1 MAGDWIKVEHA
12 TLDKPELGIAS
23 ELLGISD
30 GDAFLLFLRYWVWLD
45 QNLDESRCGLVPFV
59 SRKSLDRKFKCP
71 GFASILE
78 RIGWASFDD
87 EQQILTVANWERHNG
102 KSAKSRALE
111 QRKKAD
117 QRARLSRSCP
127 DPVPQP
133 AGPEKRREEKREV
146 QEQHHEVA
154 ARGSPVVAILEKTK
168 SASKGTRLEPDGKCP
183 DEWRDWA
190 VEAYGITPQRA
201 VLLFIEFRDYW
212 SDIPGAKGLKLRW
225 FGTFKNR
232 LRSLHER
239 GLV

>member
-1 MAGDWIKVEHA
+1 MAGDWIKLEHA
-12 TLDKPELGIAS
+12 TLDKPELAIAS

-117 QRARLSRSCP
+117 QRARLSRFGP
-127 DPVPQP
+127 DVVPLV
-133 AGPEKRREEKREV
+133 AGPEKRREEKREDQK
-146 QEQHHEVA
+146 QEREAPASGA
-154 ARGSPVVAILEKTK
+154 ALAVSPKT
-168 SASKGTRLEPDGKCP
+168 ARATRLAEGWFLP

-190 VEAYGITPQRA
+190 VRVHRLDPQKA
-201 VLLFIEFRDYW
+201 VRISLDFRDYW
-212 SDIPGAKGLKLRW
+212 HAKGGASACKLNWFATWRRW
-225 FGTFKNR
+225 VRKECGDA
-232 LRSLHER
+232 
-239 GLV
+239 